1 MTYAES
7 FLDTC
12 GRDGEASLQAARQ
25 LFEQHGNDYDDVV
38 RNIEQHT
45 SNPSEMLAIL
55 NRDGRG
61 LLSFLGY

>member
-12 GRDGEASLQAARQ
+12 GRNGEASLQAARQ
-25 LFEQHGNDYDDVV
+25 LFEEHGNDYDDVV

-45 SNPSEMLAIL
+45 DNQSEMLAIL